1 MLLLPSPTTLLLCT
15 APYRPWPVQMA
26 TPDPFRPAR
35 PPLEPMVINAV
46 QKLLCSDQAAEAVA
60 EQAVLDRA
68 ADPDYALS
76 DEEQRQ
82 LRWQVLRVGAAAV
95 PLVALL
101 EGAVQRTP
109 WVVKYGASNT
119 FGVGDAQDPYV
130 RACRAECML
139 AALILHADA
148 AEVNFIDEER
158 LEVLRDAPTDED
170 IAAVRAAAA
179 TATTG

>member
-1 MLLLPSPTTLLLCT
+1 M
-15 APYRPWPVQMA
+15 
-26 TPDPFRPAR
+26 
-35 PPLEPMVINAV
+35 EPMVINAV

-60 EQAVLDRA
+60 EQAVMDRA

-109 WVVKYGASNT
+109 WVVVTAHYPLYETYDTELNAVRGIRLRRQPRQLLLRRQLPLRRHLGEMAALRRRGAS
-119 FGVGDAQDPYV
+119 
-130 RACRAECML
+130 
-139 AALILHADA
+139 
-148 AEVNFIDEER
+148 
-158 LEVLRDAPTDED
+158 
-170 IAAVRAAAA
+170 AAAA
-179 TATTG
+179 DAGAVDG